1 MNIQWYPGH
10 MTKTKRL
17 ITENLKLIDVIIE
30 LVDARA
36 PLSSKNPDI
45 DVLAGNKPK
54 IVVMNKTDLADKEI
68 TSKWVKWYE
77 SQGASVIE
85 ANSINGSG
93 VSQVVKSAQDLM
105 KEKIEADRKRGR
117 INRPIR
123 AMIVGIPNVGKSTFI
138 NKLAGKASTKTGDR
152 PGVTRGKQW
161 IKVKNGFELLDTP
174 GILWP
179 KFEDQQVALNLAFIG
194 AIKDDI
200 LDIITLAYKF
210 IEHMET
216 VSPLAIKN
224 RYKIEVEKSD
234 TSVTIFE
241 KIARKRGFIIS
252 GGEIDELRT
261 AQILFDEFR
270 GGKLGYISV
279 ETPENMQDGGSYDDR

>member
-17 ITENLKLIDVIIE
+17 IAENLKLIDIVIE

-36 PLSSKNPDI
+36 PFSSKNPDI
-45 DVLAGNKPK
+45 DVLANNKPK
-54 IVVMNKTDLADKEI
+54 IVIMNKIDLANSEI
-68 TSKWVKWYE
+68 TNQWTKWYE
-77 SQGASVIE
+77 NQGARVVQV
-85 ANSINGSG
+85 NSINGSG
-93 VSQVVKSAQDLM
+93 VSKVIQVAQELM
-105 KEKIEADRKRGR
+105 KDKIEADRKRGR

-138 NKLAGKASTKTGDR
+138 NKLVGKSSAKTGDR

-161 IKVKNGFELLDTP
+161 IRIRKGFEMLDTP

-179 KFEDQQVALNLAFIG
+179 KFEDQQVALNLGFIG

-200 LDIITLAYKF
+200 LDVVTLSYALIAHLNK
-210 IEHMET
+210 IE
-216 VSPLAIKN
+216 PDAIKN
-224 RYKIEVEKSD
+224 RYKVEIAPKESSD
-234 TSVTIFE
+234 MIFD

-252 GGEIDELRT
+252 GGEIDDLRT
-261 AQILFDEFR
+261 AQILLDEFR

-279 ETPENMQDGGSYDDR
+279 ESPENIEE

>member
-1 MNIQWYPGH
+1 MNVQWYPGH

-17 ITENLKLIDVIIE
+17 IAENLKLIDIVIE

-36 PLSSKNPDI
+36 PFSSKNPDI
-45 DVLAGNKPK
+45 DVLANNKPK
-54 IVVMNKTDLADKEI
+54 IVIMNKIDLANSEI
-68 TSKWVKWYE
+68 TNQWTKWYE
-77 SQGASVIE
+77 NQGARVVQV
-85 ANSINGSG
+85 NSINGSG
-93 VSQVVKSAQDLM
+93 VSKVIQVAQELM
-105 KEKIEADRKRGR
+105 KDKIEADRKRGR

-138 NKLAGKASTKTGDR
+138 NKLVGKSSAKTGDR

-161 IKVKNGFELLDTP
+161 IRIRKGFEMLDTP

-179 KFEDQQVALNLAFIG
+179 KFEDQQVALNLGFIG

-200 LDIITLAYKF
+200 LDVVTLSYALIAHLNK
-210 IEHMET
+210 IE
-216 VSPLAIKN
+216 PDAIKN
-224 RYKIEVEKSD
+224 RYKVEIAPKESSD
-234 TSVTIFE
+234 MIFD

-252 GGEIDELRT
+252 GGEIDDLRT
-261 AQILFDEFR
+261 AQILLDEFR

-279 ETPENMQDGGSYDDR
+279 ESPENIEE

>member
-10 MTKTKRL
+10 MTKTRK
-17 ITENLKLIDVIIE
+17 IIIENLKIIDVVIE

-45 DVLAGNKPK
+45 DVFAPNKPK
-54 IVVMNKTDLADKEI
+54 IILLNKSDLADKDI
-68 TSKWVKWYE
+68 TQKWSLWYQE
-77 SQGASVIE
+77 QGARVIE
-85 ANSINGSG
+85 VNSINGVG
-93 VSQVVKSAQDLM
+93 VTKVIQVANDLM
-105 KEKIEADRKRGR
+105 KDRIEADLKRGR

-138 NKLAGKASTKTGDR
+138 NKLVGKSTAKTGDR

-161 IKVKNGFELLDTP
+161 VKIRKGFELLDTP

-179 KFEDQQVALNLAFIG
+179 KFEDKEVALDLAFIG
-194 AIKDDI
+194 SIKDDI
-200 LDIITLAYKF
+200 LDIVTLSYNLIQRLQSIAP
-210 IEHMET
+210 
-216 VSPLAIKN
+216 SAIVN
-224 RYKIEVEKSD
+224 RYKIQIEEED
-234 TSVTIFE
+234 TSDMIFE

-261 AQILFDEFR
+261 AQILLDEYR
-270 GGKLGYISV
+270 AGSLGKISI
-279 ETPENMQDGGSYDDR
+279 ESPK